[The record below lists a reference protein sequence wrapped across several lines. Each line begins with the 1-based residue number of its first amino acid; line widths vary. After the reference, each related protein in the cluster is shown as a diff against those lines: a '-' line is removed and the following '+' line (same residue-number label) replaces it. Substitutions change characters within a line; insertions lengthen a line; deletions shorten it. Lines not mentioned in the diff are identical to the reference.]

1 MVHMESACVRKDTM
15 NNDILYRRSSLPV
28 NPYAGGDGLWGS
40 PGEVHMRSD
49 VSLEERRSRLDGDAI
64 FLESIPGGSHDPAR
78 YNIKSMVPSY
88 GLLLFILILNEGRNT
103 S

>member
-1 MVHMESACVRKDTM
+1 MATRYS
-15 NNDILYRRSSLPV
+15 
-28 NPYAGGDGLWGS
+28 W
-40 PGEVHMRSD
+40 
-49 VSLEERRSRLDGDAI
+49 SR
-64 FLESIPGGSHDPAR
+64 FLADHDPAR